1 MEWIN
6 VNDRLPKGGDTYF
19 SEDVLA
25 WDDEIKQPIITYMT
39 KYKHQ
44 WKSNITHWMP
54 LPLEPS
60 AGVVSNFA
68 HELPKE
74 PLTEALNKH
83 NVMGRSELLVNFLW
97 EQYKINKTV
106 TKKQYLMMVDEAKKI
121 NQ

>member
-83 NVMGRSELLVNFLW
+83 NVMGRSELLLAFCKEYHQKFDFTRADDAQPLIDAFLS
-97 EQYKINKTV
+97 
-106 TKKQYLMMVDEAKKI
+106 KQ
-121 NQ
+121 